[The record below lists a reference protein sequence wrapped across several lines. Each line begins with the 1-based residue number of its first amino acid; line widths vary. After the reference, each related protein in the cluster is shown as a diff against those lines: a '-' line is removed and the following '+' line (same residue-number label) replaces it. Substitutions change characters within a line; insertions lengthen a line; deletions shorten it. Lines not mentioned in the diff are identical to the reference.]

1 MTDQARKRANARAVE
16 RRRLERLHRYEN
28 AARERGLLFVA
39 GVDEVGRG
47 PLAGPVIAA
56 CVLTDRPL
64 MLAGLNDSKKVRPE
78 RRIELA
84 EQIKGSV
91 VAWGI
96 GSASVAEID
105 RLNIYWASVLAME
118 RAIAAL
124 SRVPDYLITD
134 AVRIKSYVGEQEPV
148 IKGDAKCATVAAAS
162 IIAKVH
168 RDGLLAELD
177 RLHPLYGFAE
187 HKGYATPRHLAA
199 LEAHGPCDQHR
210 RGFWRIAAA
219 LELPGIVSAS

>member
-1 MTDQARKRANARAVE
+1 MSDQARKRANARAAE
-16 RRRLERLHRYEN
+16 RRRLQRLHRYEN

-64 MLAGLNDSKKVRPE
+64 MLAGLNDSKKVRPG

-118 RAIAAL
+118 RAIASL
-124 SRVPDYLITD
+124 SQVPDYLITD

-210 RGFWRIAAA
+210 RSFWHVAAA
-219 LELPGIVSAS
+219 LELPGIAGAS